1 MQAKEKDSDKRINE
15 RLNLSLQISLP
26 GQNGKT
32 INVSA
37 SGVYF
42 EVITNDIDLFAPGT
56 TLPIQI
62 TAFTTTPGIEER
74 KIKLYGQGCVVRNSI
89 EYVTGRGSRLCVAL
103 EFKDTLKILPD
114 EI

>member
-1 MQAKEKDSDKRINE
+1 MQVKEKDSDKRINE
-15 RLNLSLQISLP
+15 RLNLSLQVSLP

-42 EVITNDIDLFAPGT
+42 EVITNDIDLFALGT

-74 KIKLYGQGCVVRNSI
+74 KIKL
-89 EYVTGRGSRLCVAL
+89 TDRGAL
-103 EFKDTLKILPD
+103 S
-114 EI
+114 EIA